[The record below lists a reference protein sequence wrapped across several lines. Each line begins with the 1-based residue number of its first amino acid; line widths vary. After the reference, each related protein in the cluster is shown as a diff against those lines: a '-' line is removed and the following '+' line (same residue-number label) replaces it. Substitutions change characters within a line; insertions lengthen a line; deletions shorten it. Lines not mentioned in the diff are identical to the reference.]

1 MSVTSDTRHR
11 RTRLSAGERREAIL
25 DAAMEVFSRGGYH
38 GSSIDQ
44 IAQAAGISK
53 ALIYEHFPSKRELHG
68 SLLEAHVGEL
78 FGRLAASAE
87 MGGEPE
93 DRLRR
98 GLDTFFAF
106 VEERRD
112 AWRML
117 FRDAV
122 DPDVA
127 DQFQRVQ
134 AQATGL
140 ITALMEADPD
150 MPPADDPERH
160 LIVEMLAQQ
169 LSGAM
174 QSLANWWFDH
184 QHVPRERLVQSAVAF
199 SWSGLE
205 RLREGW
211 VEPSARRSPAARARP
226 RPR

>member
-1 MSVTSDTRHR
+1 MK
-11 RTRLSAGERREAIL
+11 
-25 DAAMEVFSRGGYH
+25 VFSRGGYH

-53 ALIYEHFPSKRELHG
+53 ALIYDHFPSKRELHG

-78 FGRLAASAE
+78 FGRLAASAQ
-87 MGGEPE
+87 MGEPE
-93 DRLRR
+93 ARLRR
-98 GLDTFFAF
+98 GLDTFFSF
-106 VEERRD
+106 VEERRE

-127 DQFQRVQ
+127 DQFRRVQ

-140 ITALMEADPD
+140 IAALMESDPD
-150 MPPADDPERH
+150 MPPTDDPEEH
-160 LIVEMLAQQ
+160 LVVEMLAQQ

-184 QHVPRERLVQSAVAF
+184 QHVRRAQLVDIAVTFA
-199 SWSGLE
+199 WNGLE
-205 RLREGW
+205 RVRESRL
-211 VEPSARRSPAARARP
+211 SARAARPAA
-226 RPR
+226 

>member
-1 MSVTSDTRHR
+1 VTSDTQRP
-11 RTRLSAGERREAIL
+11 RTRLTAPERKQAIL
-25 DAAMEVFSRGGYH
+25 DAAMKVFSRGGYH

-53 ALIYEHFPSKRELHG
+53 ALIYDHFPSKRELHG

-78 FGRLAASAE
+78 FGRLAASAQ

-93 DRLRR
+93 ARLRR
-98 GLDTFFAF
+98 GLDTFFSF
-106 VEERRD
+106 VEERRE

-127 DQFQRVQ
+127 DQFRRVQ

-140 ITALMEADPD
+140 IAALMESDPD
-150 MPPADDPERH
+150 MPPTDDPEEH
-160 LIVEMLAQQ
+160 LVVEMLAQQ

-184 QHVPRERLVQSAVAF
+184 QHVRRAQLVDIAVTFA
-199 SWSGLE
+199 WNGLE
-205 RLREGW
+205 RVRESRL
-211 VEPSARRSPAARARP
+211 SARAARPAA
-226 RPR
+226 